1 MSSGRRGV
9 QAWKTTRL
17 GRDGLT
23 LTPTSGL
30 ESPGP
35 WCPPPMLR
43 YECPPATHNRQQVGW
58 SCFIWNWQGPLSWLP
73 HTHLGPGESRGSR
86 RGVPQESGD
95 QRKLQAPPAPIREE
109 ADLPSP
115 AVWPYSL
122 PEQSG
127 WGAVVRAPVHS
138 AQLSFGSLNSKRRH
152 CTGLLGWRGSGGHT
166 MAKIEGSGGR
176 QGCHPQS
183 EGATGGHQCGG
194 LRATWS
200 RGSEPGQGGR
210 AGGGGCMAWAMRPG
224 RACREVPNASRRLSR
239 AARRASSSSC
249 WACSSDMR
257 SYMTFW
263 VCRTERREREEK
275 PGEREGGM
283 GTERRLGS
291 PGWVVTH

>member
-1 MSSGRRGV
+1 MGWAHLDPHIRSGIPRARVSTAHVVIRVSTSHTQQAASGRVLLYLEPARTPLLAAPHPPG
-9 QAWKTTRL
+9 AWREPRVGE
-17 GRDGLT
+17 GRT
-23 LTPTSGL
+23 
-30 ESPGP
+30 
-35 WCPPPMLR
+35 
-43 YECPPATHNRQQVGW
+43 
-58 SCFIWNWQGPLSWLP
+58 
-73 HTHLGPGESRGSR
+73 GESAG
-86 RGVPQESGD
+86 
-95 QRKLQAPPAPIREE
+95 QRKLQAPPAPSREE

-183 EGATGGHQCGG
+183 EGATGGHQWGG

-200 RGSEPGQGGR
+200 RGPEPGQGGR
-210 AGGGGCMAWAMRPG
+210 AGGGGRMAWAMRPG
-224 RACREVPNASRRLSR
+224 RACREVPSASRRLSR

-275 PGEREGGM
+275 AGERGRDGPRD
-283 GTERRLGS
+283 GRAAPVGRR
-291 PGWVVTH
+291 PTNWT